1 MKSDIRQGIYSSVF
15 TASMLNT
22 GNFMEGYCNR
32 SIFMIMDNL
41 DSYTVYDEVCNSVN
55 SVVSRSI
62 TLSVSNSIHAFLQAK
77 E

>member
-1 MKSDIRQGIYSSVF
+1 MKSDIKQCIYSSVF

-22 GNFMEGYCNR
+22 GRFMEGYCKK
-32 SIFMIMDNL
+32 SVLMIMDNL
-41 DSYTVYDEVCNSVN
+41 DSYTVYDELCTSVN
-55 SVVSRSI
+55 SVVSRAI